1 MDSTRRELLKAA
13 AAAAAATPL
22 VSGDQLVAAV
32 ATPNHTPRFFTRA
45 QYALVD
51 ELTEILIPADEHSG
65 GARAAGVVAY
75 IDSRLANAVELEPKQ
90 RFLAGLAR
98 VDQIARDTR
107 GGSFMSL
114 TPADREA
121 IVTAMAAE
129 EKAPKSEEGKFFVQ
143 LKRHTVRGYYSSKTG
158 IHDEME
164 YKGNVMQEEYS
175 GIDFSMCEYC
185 VGFERCSGAPLS
197 TKEPRTRRT

>member
-1 MDSTRRELLKAA
+1 MESLTRRDVLKAA
-13 AAAAAATPL
+13 ATAAAATPL
-22 VSGDQLVAAV
+22 VSGEQLVAAL
-32 ATPNHTPRFFTRA
+32 AAPNHGPRFFTRA

-75 IDSRLANAVELEPKQ
+75 IDGRLADAVDPEPKQ

-98 VDQIARDTR
+98 VDEIARETK
-107 GGSFMSL
+107 GGAFMSL
-114 TPADREA
+114 SPTDREA

-129 EKAPKSEEGKFFVQ
+129 EEAPKSVEGKFFAH
-143 LKRHTVRGYYSSKTG
+143 LKRQTVRGYYSSKIG

-175 GIDFSMCEYC
+175 GTDVSK
-185 VGFERCSGAPLS
+185 GA
-197 TKEPRTRRT
+197 

>member
-1 MDSTRRELLKAA
+1 MKRRELLKAA
-13 AAAAAATPL
+13 ATAAAATPL
-22 VSGDQLVAAV
+22 VTGEAIAAAMAGP
-32 ATPNHTPRFFTRA
+32 ATTPKFFTRA

-51 ELTEILIPADEHSG
+51 ELTEILIPTDEHSG

-75 IDSRLANAVELEPKQ
+75 IDSRLAEAIEPEPKQ

-98 VDQIARDTR
+98 VDQIARDTK
-107 GGSFMSL
+107 GAAFMSL
-114 TPADREA
+114 SPADREA
-121 IVTAMAAE
+121 IVQAMAAE

-143 LKRHTVRGYYSSKTG
+143 LKRHTVRGYYTSKVG

-175 GIDFSMCEYC
+175 GIDVSTK
-185 VGFERCSGAPLS
+185 GSGA
-197 TKEPRTRRT
+197 

>member
-1 MDSTRRELLKAA
+1 MESRSPVEAGLGPRGDLTRRDLLKAA
-13 AAAAAATPL
+13 ATAAAATPL
-22 VSGDQLVAAV
+22 VSGDRLVAAV
-32 ATPNHTPRFFTRA
+32 ASPTSAPKFFTRA

-75 IDSRLANAVELEPKQ
+75 IDSRLAEAVEPEPKQ

-98 VDQIARDTR
+98 VDQIARER
-107 GGSFMSL
+107 KGGQFMSL

-129 EKAPKSEEGKFFVQ
+129 EEAPKSEEGKFFVA
-143 LKRHTVRGYYSSKTG
+143 LKRHTIRGYYTSKIG

-175 GIDFSMCEYC
+175 GIDVS
-185 VGFERCSGAPLS
+185 
-197 TKEPRTRRT
+197 K

>member
-1 MDSTRRELLKAA
+1 MESRSPVEAGLEPRGHLTRRDLLKAA
-13 AAAAAATPL
+13 ATAAAATPL
-22 VSGDQLVAAV
+22 VSGDRLVAAV
-32 ATPNHTPRFFTRA
+32 AAPTSAPKFFTRA

-75 IDSRLANAVELEPKQ
+75 IDSRLAEAVEPDPKQ

-98 VDQIARDTR
+98 VDQIARER
-107 GGSFMSL
+107 KGGPFMSL

-129 EKAPKSEEGKFFVQ
+129 EEAPKSEEGKFFVE
-143 LKRHTVRGYYSSKTG
+143 LKRHTIRGYYTSKIG

-175 GIDFSMCEYC
+175 GIDVS
-185 VGFERCSGAPLS
+185 
-197 TKEPRTRRT
+197 K

>member
-1 MDSTRRELLKAA
+1 MESRSPVEAGLGPHGDLTRRDLLKAA
-13 AAAAAATPL
+13 ATAAAATPL
-22 VSGDQLVAAV
+22 VSGDRLVAAV
-32 ATPNHTPRFFTRA
+32 ASPTSAPKFFTRA

-75 IDSRLANAVELEPKQ
+75 IDSRLAEAVEPEPKQ

-98 VDQIARDTR
+98 VDQIAGERK
-107 GGSFMSL
+107 GGPFMSL

-129 EKAPKSEEGKFFVQ
+129 EEAPKSEKSKFFVE
-143 LKRHTVRGYYSSKTG
+143 LKRHTIRGYYTSKIG
-158 IHDEME
+158 IHDEMA

-175 GIDFSMCEYC
+175 GIDVS
-185 VGFERCSGAPLS
+185 
-197 TKEPRTRRT
+197 K